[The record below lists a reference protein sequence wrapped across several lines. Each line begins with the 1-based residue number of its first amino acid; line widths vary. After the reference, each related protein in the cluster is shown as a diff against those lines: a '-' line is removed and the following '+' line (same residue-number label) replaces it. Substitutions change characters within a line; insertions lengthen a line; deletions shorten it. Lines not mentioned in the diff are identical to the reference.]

1 RLDQSEI
8 RERGREIDSERERE
22 SWSGIDFRIELT
34 ERFDDRRELASKLSS
49 VQRCPAYTVQIFQLK
64 SKDGHLVPSTPRPI
78 LNETI
83 EEGKNEWEQ

>member
-34 ERFDDRRELASKLSS
+34 EIFDDRRELASKLSS
-49 VQRCPAYTVQIFQLK
+49 VQRCPAYTVQ